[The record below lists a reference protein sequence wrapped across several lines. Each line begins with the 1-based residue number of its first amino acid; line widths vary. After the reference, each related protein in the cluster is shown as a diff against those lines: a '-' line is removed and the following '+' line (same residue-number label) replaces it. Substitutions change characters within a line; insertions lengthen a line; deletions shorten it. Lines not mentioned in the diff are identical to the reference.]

1 MNKKNI
7 VFLTLIVI
15 IASILRLWQLGKVP
29 SSPDWD
35 EVALGY
41 NAYSIIETGRDEYG
55 KFMPLLLRSFDD
67 YKPAL
72 YTYFSIP
79 FISILGLNIFAVRL
93 PSAIFGILTVVVTY
107 FLVREL
113 FKDSRFKLEV
123 GNWKLE
129 IPEVTSLLLAISP
142 WHIQFSRIAF
152 ESNVAMGLNA
162 ISILLFLK
170 SFKRPF
176 LLLFAAIS
184 MGVSFYMYQSEKVF
198 VPLLLIILILVF
210 RKELFMIPKKYKVAS
225 VAIIFFIAIPM
236 IYYTLTNSDALA
248 RAKGVSIFSDLTPF
262 LKRNVEKLI
271 EDNNNK
277 DYLGLFLDN
286 RRIEFAKSVVSGYI
300 SHFDLN
306 WLFVTGDIE
315 RHHAPNM
322 GLLYLWELPFLLIGM
337 YSLLFGP
344 FDKKIKIFIISW
356 FLIVPI
362 PASVTSGVPH
372 AVRALNFLPIFQIF
386 TAIGV
391 ISFVVFMSNVKYKIA
406 NIRIEYLI
414 FYMYILFL
422 TFNILYYLNQYFI
435 QQNYFYSQAWQY
447 GYKDA
452 IDYLNENQD
461 KYDKIIVSNQPHLD
475 QSYMFFLFYLKYP
488 PSLYQIEAKNS
499 SGGFRENHK
508 FGKFEFRP
516 IVWDNEIKR
525 SDILYVGRPQ
535 DFTGGVEAI
544 KTINFLNGKPAIL
557 IVTG

>member
-1 MNKKNI
+1 M
-7 VFLTLIVI
+7 
-15 IASILRLWQLGKVP
+15 
-29 SSPDWD
+29 
-35 EVALGY
+35 
-41 NAYSIIETGRDEYG
+41 
-55 KFMPLLLRSFDD
+55 
-67 YKPAL
+67 
-72 YTYFSIP
+72 
-79 FISILGLNIFAVRL
+79 
-93 PSAIFGILTVVVTY
+93 
-107 FLVREL
+107 
-113 FKDSRFKLEV
+113 
-123 GNWKLE
+123 
-129 IPEVTSLLLAISP
+129 
-142 WHIQFSRIAF
+142 
-152 ESNVAMGLNA
+152 
-162 ISILLFLK
+162 
-170 SFKRPF
+170 
-176 LLLFAAIS
+176 
-184 MGVSFYMYQSEKVF
+184 
-198 VPLLLIILILVF
+198 
-210 RKELFMIPKKYKVAS
+210 
-225 VAIIFFIAIPM
+225 
-236 IYYTLTNSDALA
+236 
-248 RAKGVSIFSDLTPF
+248 
-262 LKRNVEKLI
+262 
-271 EDNNNK
+271 
-277 DYLGLFLDN
+277 FLDN

-322 GLLYLWELPFLLIGM
+322 GILYLWELPFLLIGM

-475 QSYMFFLFYLKYP
+475 QSYMFFLFYLKYDP
-488 PSLYQIEAKNS
+488 VKYQQEGGTV
-499 SGGFRENHK
+499 SGGFAEPHRGFSK
-508 FGKFEFRP
+508 YTFRP
-516 IVWDNEIKR
+516 IEWEKEER
-525 SDILYVGRPQ
+525 SERILFVGRPS
-535 DFTGGVEAI
+535 DFPEDSKAI
-544 KTINFLNGKPAIL
+544 KKIYFLNGDPAIK
-557 IVTG
+557 IVKG